1 MIWLGIDVGSRGA
14 RAGLF
19 GPDGDLLSVG
29 KAAFELLQYTGGIA
43 EYRSGDI
50 WRATCTAVSD
60 AMAAAAIHPE
70 DVSGVGVDAAC
81 SLVLDL
87 PLGESVNP
95 RGEPG
100 HDCIAWMDH
109 RAAAEADRINAT
121 GAAVLANVG
130 GRISPEMQV
139 PKLLWLSRHRSRA
152 FAAAGGFFDLADW
165 LTWRMTGAKVRSLC
179 TAVCKWTYSP
189 DWCGW
194 DGRFL
199 EELGLGALASEEY
212 ARIGTAMANPG
223 DRIGVLSGDAAAELS
238 LAAGTP
244 VGAGLIDAYAGALGT
259 LAAGGERARRMALIA
274 GTSACHIVLT
284 DRAIP
289 VPGVWGPYPG
299 AIGPGSWALEAGQS
313 ACGAFL
319 DTMVTRHPAHPDLV
333 SEAERRGIGL
343 FALLDEVVEGATAR
357 TPAWTLAARRHVL
370 PDILG
375 NRAPL
380 ADPTRRGAITGFGIE
395 GDARDLTVE
404 YLAALQA
411 LACGTRH
418 ILDEMA
424 SCGVGVSEI
433 IVSGG
438 LSRNRSFLQMTADV
452 TGCSVLVSAA
462 PEPVLLGAA
471 MLGAAAGTGAPLAAA
486 ARAMSGKVAETVN
499 PDVTQVGTAARKYRV
514 FRQMLEDQI
523 KYDAMMEG
531 HQ

>member
-1 MIWLGIDVGSRGA
+1 MIWLGVDVGSRGA

-29 KAAFELLQYTGGIA
+29 KAVFELLQGTGGIA

-50 WRATCTAVSD
+50 WQATCTAVSD
-60 AMAAAAIHPE
+60 AMAAAGIHPD

-87 PLGESVNP
+87 PLGESINP
-95 RGEPG
+95 NGEPG
-100 HDCIAWMDH
+100 RDCIAWMDH
-109 RAAAEADRINAT
+109 RAAAETDRINRT

-130 GRISPEMQV
+130 GRISPEMQI
-139 PKLLWLSRHRSRA
+139 PKLLWLSRHRPRA
-152 FAAAGGFFDLADW
+152 FAAAGGFYDLADW

-189 DWCGW
+189 DRGGW
-194 DGRFL
+194 DDIFL
-199 EELGLGALASEEY
+199 RRIGLGALDADGH
-212 ARIGTAMANPG
+212 ARIGTAMTTPG
-223 DRIGVLSGDAAAELS
+223 DRIGVLRADAATELG

-259 LAAGGERARRMALIA
+259 LAAGGESARRMALIA

-284 DRAIP
+284 DRAIA

-299 AIGPGSWALEAGQS
+299 VIGSGSWALEAGQS

-319 DTMVTRHPAHPDLV
+319 DTLVARHPAHLGLV

-343 FALLDEVVEGATAR
+343 FTLLDEVVEDATAR

-380 ADPTRRGAITGFGIE
+380 ADPARRGAITGFGIE
-395 GDARDLTVE
+395 GDAQDLAVE

-418 ILDEMA
+418 ILDEMN
-424 SCGVGVSEI
+424 SCGVNVSEI

-438 LSRNRSFLQMTADV
+438 LSLNRSFLQMTADV
-452 TGCSVLVSAA
+452 TGCSVLVPVAT
-462 PEPVLLGAA
+462 EPVLLGSA

-486 ARAMSGKVAETVN
+486 VRAMSGQVAKTVD
-499 PDVTQVGTAARKYRV
+499 PDLTQSDTAAGKYRV
-514 FRQMLEDQI
+514 FRQMLDDQI
-523 KYDAMMEG
+523 RYDAIMEG
-531 HQ
+531 HR